1 MSELPREVLVKVF
14 DSVRILCAA
23 VAVCPSWREAA
34 AEPIVWR
41 VLRVPTDGNLEN
53 RANEQPSSV
62 AHL

>member
-1 MSELPREVLVKVF
+1 VKVF